1 MYHNLIQLAKQCV
14 YCVDLNKYSI
24 VISNRFI
31 FLYLSHKC
39 VSYKHVGILVAFQAK
54 VCKTSMCFWLVNKV
68 PFIFRSF
75 FIGIWIFLFLPF
87 SGPPSYR
94 KARVGY
100 RHFFI
105 FQKIYIFL
113 SYSIT
118 LST

>member
-14 YCVDLNKYSI
+14 YCVDLNKYII
-24 VISNRFI
+24 VIYNRFT

-39 VSYKHVGILVAFQAK
+39 VSYKHVGILVAFPAK
-54 VCKTSMCFWLVNKV
+54 VCNTSMCFWLVNKV

-75 FIGIWIFLFLPF
+75 FSRDLDFLILDFF
-87 SGPPSYR
+87 WPPSYR

-113 SYSIT
+113 SCSIT